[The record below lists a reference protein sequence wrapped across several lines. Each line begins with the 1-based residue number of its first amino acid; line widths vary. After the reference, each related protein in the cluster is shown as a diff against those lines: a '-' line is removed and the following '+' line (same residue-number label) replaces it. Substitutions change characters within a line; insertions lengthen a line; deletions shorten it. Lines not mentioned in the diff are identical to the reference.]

1 MRVMVLVA
9 VVVAALASTNGNAA
23 ADAAQPIAP
32 GVTYRTFDLAASH
45 GAVHGHLLDVDLQ
58 NPHVAVDLLHPPAV
72 AARAAVSQMA
82 GAQGA
87 VAGINGDFFNISEP
101 ASHAGVQPTGSS
113 DGPEIAGGAELKGA
127 VPDGQRFGPGL
138 PSGTTT
144 RDVLGVGVDRRARTG
159 RLAVQ
164 GSVTTAAASLPVEG
178 LNQYALPVDGVGAFT
193 DAWGPASRQRA
204 TCGTDTNRDA
214 TCSTD
219 TAEVWVEHGTVTSV
233 AAMPGTTAIPAG
245 TVALVGREQGADA
258 LRALHPGD
266 HALVHY
272 GLGGGPAVPFRFA
285 VGGFAIV
292 RAGHPLSGLDTATAA
307 VRTGAGIGPG
317 GTHLYLAVLDGT
329 PDTSAGLTIAELASV
344 LQSFG
349 AVDAVNLDGG
359 GSSTFVA
366 RQPGAGAVTVLN
378 HPTAGA
384 ERPVANGVGVF
395 TRP

>member
-1 MRVMVLVA
+1 VRAMVLVA
-9 VVVAALASTNGNAA
+9 VVVLAALASTHAAAA
-23 ADAAQPIAP
+23 ADAQPIAP
-32 GVTYRTFDLAASH
+32 GVTYPAFDLAASH
-45 GAVHGHLLDVDLQ
+45 GAVHGHLLDVDLR

-72 AARAAVSQMA
+72 AARAPVSQMA

-113 DGPEIAGGAELKGA
+113 DGPEIEGGADLKGA

-138 PSGTTT
+138 PPGTTT
-144 RDVLGVGVDRRARTG
+144 RDVLGVGVDRRALMG
-159 RLAVQ
+159 QLAVQ
-164 GSVTTAAASLPVEG
+164 GSVSTAAARLPVEG

-204 TCGTDTNRDA
+204 TCGTDTDRDA

-219 TAEVWVEHGTVTSV
+219 TAEVWVQHATVTSV
-233 AAMPGTTAIPAG
+233 AATPGTTAIPDG
-245 TVALVGREQGADA
+245 TVALVGREHGADA
-258 LRALHPGD
+258 LRALH
-266 HALVHY
+266 
-272 GLGGGPAVPFRFA
+272 
-285 VGGFAIV
+285 
-292 RAGHPLSGLDTATAA
+292 
-307 VRTGAGIGPG
+307 
-317 GTHLYLAVLDGT
+317 
-329 PDTSAGLTIAELASV
+329 TSAGLTIAELGSL

-359 GSSTFVA
+359 GSSTFVT
-366 RQPGAGAVTVLN
+366 RQPGASAVTVLN

-384 ERPVANGVGVF
+384 ERPVANGVRVF

>member
-1 MRVMVLVA
+1 MVLVA

-87 VAGINGDFFNISEP
+87 V
-101 ASHAGVQPTGSS
+101 
-113 DGPEIAGGAELKGA
+113 
-127 VPDGQRFGPGL
+127 PDGQRFGPGL

-164 GSVTTAAASLPVEG
+164 GSVTTAAASLRVEG

-285 VGGFAIV
+285 VGGFPIV

-317 GTHLYLAVLDGT
+317 GTHLYLAVLHGT
-329 PDTSAGLTIAELASV
+329 PDTSAGLTIA
-344 LQSFG
+344 
-349 AVDAVNLDGG
+349 
-359 GSSTFVA
+359 
-366 RQPGAGAVTVLN
+366 
-378 HPTAGA
+378 
-384 ERPVANGVGVF
+384 
-395 TRP
+395 